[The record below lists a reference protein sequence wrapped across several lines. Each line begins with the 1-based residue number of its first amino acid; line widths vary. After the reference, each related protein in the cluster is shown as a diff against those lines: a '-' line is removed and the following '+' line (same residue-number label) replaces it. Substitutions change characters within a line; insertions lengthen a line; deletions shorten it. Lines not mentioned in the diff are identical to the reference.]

1 MTGLAAA
8 AVVATGAPSPDWG
21 AYTDWSGL
29 LVTLVSTAVIVG
41 LFEEPGWRGFALPR
55 MQRNHTA
62 LWAALVLGVIW
73 SLWHL
78 PELVSNPGEREP
90 VPYLI
95 AVLAWSVIL
104 AWVYN
109 STRGSLLLVI
119 LFHAAINTS
128 MKFLMPT
135 FDASYFDN
143 AWWAVAAVWVLAA
156 AAVVVLARP
165 QQLTTS
171 LTRRD
176 GVSRGDRQRQ
186 TAPTR

>member
-73 SLWHL
+73 LLWHL

-109 STRGSLLLVI
+109 STRGSLLLE
-119 LFHAAINTS
+119 N
-128 MKFLMPT
+128 
-135 FDASYFDN
+135 
-143 AWWAVAAVWVLAA
+143 
-156 AAVVVLARP
+156 
-165 QQLTTS
+165 
-171 LTRRD
+171 
-176 GVSRGDRQRQ
+176 
-186 TAPTR
+186 